1 VSVARIADPYAVPG
15 RYHKAQLH
23 CHTTRSDGQIAPRD
37 LLEKYRS
44 SGYSFVVFTDHE
56 TVTRCDDLNGANF
69 LAMPGIEVTIPRPF
83 RPLGPHMG
91 RLAAP
96 GPLGVRNAQACID
109 ATIAAGG
116 VVSLHH
122 PSWSGNVGT
131 GAWSVAEMIRLR
143 GYHLVEISNHHSS
156 TETDVARWNAVLRHR
171 GPDAPVGAAA
181 SDDLHRTKD
190 FNTGWVM
197 IKAEAVNQ
205 DAFVDAIR
213 RLALYAS
220 TGPAAEFGVRDGSIV
235 CETDAPSI
243 RFVDADGTIRHD
255 APGPE
260 VAYAPSG
267 DEEYVR
273 VECMGRSGATAW
285 SQAFWLNP
293 RHVGYAGSD

>member
-15 RYHKAQLH
+15 RYYKAQVH

-44 SGYSFVVFTDHE
+44 SGYAFVVFTDHG
-56 TVTRCDDLNGANF
+56 TVTRCDDLNGDDF
-69 LAMPGIEVTIPRPF
+69 LAMPGVETTIPRPF

-96 GPLGVRNAQACID
+96 GSLQPRTAQACID

-122 PSWSGNVGT
+122 PSWTGNIGT

-156 TETDVARWNAVLRHR
+156 TKTDVARWNAVLRHR
-171 GPDAPVGAAA
+171 GPGAPVGAAA
-181 SDDLHRTKD
+181 SDDLHRVKD
-190 FNTGWVM
+190 FNAGWMM
-197 IKAEAVNQ
+197 IKTEAVTQ
-205 DAFVDAIR
+205 EAFVDAIR
-213 RLALYAS
+213 RLAFYAS
-220 TGPAAEFGVRDGSIV
+220 TGPAAEFGVREGAIA
-235 CETDAPSI
+235 CETDASSI
-243 RFVDADGTIRHD
+243 RFIDAKGAVRYD
-255 APGPE
+255 ATGPQA
-260 VAYAPSG
+260 AYAPRG

-273 VECMGRSGATAW
+273 VECLGRSAATAW
-285 SQAFWLNP
+285 SQAFWLP
-293 RHVGYAGSD
+293 PQPWTAGSG